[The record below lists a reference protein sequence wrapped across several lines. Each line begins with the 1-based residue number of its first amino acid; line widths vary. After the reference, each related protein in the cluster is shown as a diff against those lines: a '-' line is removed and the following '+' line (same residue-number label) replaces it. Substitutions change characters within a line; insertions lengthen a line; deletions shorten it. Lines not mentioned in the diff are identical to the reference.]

1 MFRQI
6 TRTQVSEVR
15 DYPMETLL
23 GVKGASKAAEVIR
36 EVTKKGNA
44 KICCIGK
51 QGTGKTMMLK
61 SILYDLG
68 CFEEKEAYDEAQI
81 REDFK
86 LALSRKCKYFTVAAA
101 DVNELLTILREHH
114 KGSLPSMLVVTCALN
129 KDGKKHVSSI
139 DEITELDGETVI
151 NNIITIH
158 KDKYI
163 KVNELTI

>member
-15 DYPMETLL
+15 DYPMETLF

-36 EVTKKGNA
+36 EVAKKGKA
-44 KICCIGK
+44 KICCIGE

-61 SILYDLG
+61 SILYDLA
-68 CFEEKEAYDEAQI
+68 CFEEKEAYDEAKSS
-81 REDFK
+81 EDFK

-101 DVNELLTILREHH
+101 DVNELITILREHH
-114 KGSLPSMLVVTCALN
+114 KGTLPSMLVVTCSLTEN
-129 KDGKKHVSSI
+129 GKKHVSSI
-139 DEITELDGETVI
+139 DEITEFEGETVV

-158 KDKYI
+158 KDKYT
-163 KVNELTI
+163 KVAELTI